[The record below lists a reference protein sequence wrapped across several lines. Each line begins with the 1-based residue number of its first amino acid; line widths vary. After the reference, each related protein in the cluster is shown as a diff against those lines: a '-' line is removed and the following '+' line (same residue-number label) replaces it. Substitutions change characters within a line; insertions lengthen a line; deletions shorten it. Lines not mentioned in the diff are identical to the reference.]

1 MSDAASDPFAAA
13 RANIRETVKWLVTA
27 FAAMTA
33 AVVGTSPLTGLGSL
47 PFGERLYLAV
57 GAGFIGLLIAAWVI
71 AKALR
76 LLVTPP
82 FFLGDIVA
90 DAALREFVD
99 THAYDLMPSQYPT
112 VGQVVAARKD
122 ALDILR
128 GMVAGN
134 ADDARVTLQAQPV
147 DGSADE
153 HRLSRASP
161 PPPRRQPVVHGRG
174 RIRRRAFLRHFC
186 VGGQSA
192 QSRGP
197 DQGLRHAP
205 AIELA
210 CHRAACD
217 IVPGNRSSPAVESS

>member
-1 MSDAASDPFAAA
+1 MIDAASDPFAAA
-13 RANIRETVKWLVTA
+13 QANIRETVKWLVTA

-112 VGQVVAARKD
+112 VAQVVAARKD

-134 ADDARVTLQAQPV
+134 ADDARVTLRKLSPWTDRLMSIGYLEHLRRRL
-147 DGSADE
+147 DGSLWSMAVAAFAAV
-153 HRLSRASP
+153 LFFGIFAWAANP
-161 PPPRRQPVVHGRG
+161 PKAGDPTRDC
-174 RIRRRAFLRHFC
+174 ATL
-186 VGGQSA
+186 
-192 QSRGP
+192 
-197 DQGLRHAP
+197 L
-205 AIELA
+205 L
-210 CHRAACD
+210 
-217 IVPGNRSSPAVESS
+217 